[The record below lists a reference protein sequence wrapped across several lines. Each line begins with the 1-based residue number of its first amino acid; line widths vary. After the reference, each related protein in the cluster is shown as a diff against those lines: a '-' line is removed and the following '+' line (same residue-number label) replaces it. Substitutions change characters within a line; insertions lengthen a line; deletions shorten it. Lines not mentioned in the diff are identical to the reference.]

1 MNVRRYQKW
10 AKSGLA
16 IMMAGAM
23 MVGTATSGGATVLRA
38 AETENT
44 EEVSAQKSVT
54 SDAASLLFTQKH
66 IVSDLTLPTKG
77 ELGSTITWKS
87 SNEAVL
93 SKEGKVTR
101 PKKGEADAEVTLEGI
116 VKMGDYVKTRKFSFV
131 VLAETE
137 MGPTEQFELD
147 EVEVLDDYYL
157 SAQKSDIAFLKKFDN
172 DRLLSRFRETAG
184 VDTKEAKPYGGWED
198 SLLGGH
204 CVGHYL
210 TAVAQAIKS
219 TNDSELKEKL
229 DAIIAGLAE
238 CQDKLGT
245 GFVFGAKIE
254 DATNV
259 EKQFD
264 VLEGKATGN
273 IWVPWYNMHKML
285 AGLVDTYKYTGN
297 EQALTVAKKLGD
309 WIYNRVS
316 KWDASTQGRVLGTE
330 YGGMNDC
337 LYELYFYSKDSKHL
351 EAAHKFDEPNLYK
364 TVAAGKKNCLS
375 GKHANTTIPKFLGA
389 VKRYAVL
396 KQTGELTEDDNKYL
410 EYTEKFF
417 DIAIERHSYITGG
430 VSVMEHFR
438 ADNNQDGTRTKT
450 NCESCCAHNMLKMAK
465 ELYKLTGK
473 KKYADYYETTLRNSI
488 MGAVKSESGAA
499 AYFIP
504 MATGYFKTFGDE
516 DPAKNMFW
524 CCTGSGME
532 NFTKLGDS
540 IYFRA
545 NDTLIVNQYVASKVT
560 WEEKNL
566 VVTQQSDVTKS
577 EKATFTIH
585 AKDGKTIPSVALA
598 LRVPDWIH
606 KKATVTVNGEAE
618 QAAVSSGGYI
628 LIEREWKDGDVVT
641 IEYPMA
647 VDAFGLPD
655 NNTVFAFR
663 YGPTVLAAKLGNEK
677 MKSTTWAG
685 ANLTA
690 PLYKVVGDQ
699 FQKITIKYGDSK
711 AATPLSNETLTIQE
725 DLSTF
730 EFIDQINNYLV
741 KDTSSDT
748 LTFKL
753 KGTNADTTFNG
764 GLQFVPFNKL
774 NDERYGIYWYFN
786 TKYTESDE
794 SQLLA
799 GKQNARLDASILDST
814 QPGYGQYEKD
824 VIHQLEEK
832 DSVAGTIQDGGS
844 TRYAKAGGYFSYHFI
859 VNPDKGNS
867 LLCQFAKEDNGKT
880 LKIVVGN
887 TEIANKKLA
896 YDGTDNFYKEYFP
909 IPDDVLKQNG
919 KKFTPEGDTK
929 ECTVLPV
936 RFESGSSTED
946 SARLVGGLYMT
957 QNYSNQAE
965 LKSLTSS
972 VGELSNANDTYTI
985 IVPKGTTTVSLKY
998 TIADQFGLL
1007 YVNDKLVDDT
1017 KEQKYD
1023 FAGNPLTL
1031 KVKVYAEDHTTVKDY
1046 SIIIKTKDDGQTN
1059 NNNNNNNSNVSNNN
1073 TNNNSQVTTPKTTTK
1088 KKKTS
1093 ISITGKKSVKKGKS
1107 ITLTVKKKNIT
1118 GKAKWSV
1125 NKKKLAKLKKKSATK
1140 VVLKARKKGKVKV
1153 TVKVGKLKATK
1164 TITIR

>member
-44 EEVSAQKSVT
+44 EEVSAQKSVI

-364 TVAAGKKNCLS
+364 KVAAGKKNCLS

-430 VSVMEHFR
+430 VSVMEYFR

-598 LRVPDWIH
+598 LRVPDWMH

-628 LIEREWKDGDVVT
+628 LLEREWKDGDVVT

-909 IPDDVLKQNG
+909 IPDDVLKQNV
-919 KKFTPEGDTK
+919 KKLTPEGDTK
-929 ECTVLPV
+929 EYTVLPV

-998 TIADQFGLL
+998 TIADPFGLL

-1059 NNNNNNNSNVSNNN
+1059 NNNNNNNSNVTNNN

-1088 KKKTS
+1088 KKKAS

>member
-285 AGLVDTYKYTGN
+285 TGLVDTYKYTGN

-598 LRVPDWIH
+598 LRVPDWMH

-628 LIEREWKDGDVVT
+628 LLEREWKDGDVVT

-919 KKFTPEGDTK
+919 KKLTPEGDTK
-929 ECTVLPV
+929 EYTVLPV